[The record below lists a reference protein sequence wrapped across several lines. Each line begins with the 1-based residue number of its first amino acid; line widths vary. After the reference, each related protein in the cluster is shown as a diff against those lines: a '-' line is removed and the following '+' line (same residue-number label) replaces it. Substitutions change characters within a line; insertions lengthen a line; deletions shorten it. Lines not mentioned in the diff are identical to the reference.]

1 MLAQAAAAQ
10 PDQVYLFISLG
21 LLALA
26 IVLLFLELL
35 IPSAGALAIATAVS
49 AVASIA
55 AMFAYDLTWGAVY
68 LALLCAVA
76 PLVGL
81 GMVKLWSTTPIAR
94 RMVLDS
100 AAGSAESRPVSVGD
114 TGTTLTVLRP
124 VGTVR
129 IGQRRLDGL
138 AEGGFI
144 DAGRPIVVIEVVDGT
159 AKVREAPAPRG

>member
-1 MLAQAAAAQ
+1 MLAQPAGTEPEQ
-10 PDQVYLFISLG
+10 IYLFVSLG

-68 LALLCAVA
+68 LAVLCAVG
-76 PLVGL
+76 PLVVL
-81 GMVKLWSTTPIAR
+81 GMVKLWSSTPLAQ

-100 AAGSAESRPVSVGD
+100 AAGAAESRAVAVGD

-129 IGQRRLDGL
+129 IGQRRVDGL

-144 DAGRPIVVIEVVDGT
+144 EANRQVTVIEVTDGT
-159 AKVREAPAPRG
+159 AKVRETPAAQG